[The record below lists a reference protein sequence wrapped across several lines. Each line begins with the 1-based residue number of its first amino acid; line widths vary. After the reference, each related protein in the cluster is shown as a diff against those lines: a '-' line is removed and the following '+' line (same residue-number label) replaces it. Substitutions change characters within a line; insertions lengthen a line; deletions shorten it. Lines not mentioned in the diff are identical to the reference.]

1 MSSPKVKILVCTHK
15 VAPCLNDNV
24 YTPIQLGR
32 GEVDYDLGFRTDLDG
47 INIGDKHFIYSEYTA
62 QYWAWKNLKNIDII
76 GFCHYRRYFCLENKR
91 NSFRDIEI
99 IEEKDLFSMNISTKS
114 LGNIFMKYDIIL
126 PKKKVLIESNW
137 DRYSRM
143 KDVRNLKI
151 IEAIIEEKYPS
162 YLLSFHKLLRDT
174 NRLELLS
181 IFITRWEIFEDYC
194 KWLFLILEQAEKY
207 TAPDKNTLHEERALA
222 FLGELLL
229 PVYVHTNNLKV
240 KHLPVAWVNP
250 SEKNKSFFRYYAS
263 NIKSTIRFLFK
274 I

>member
-1 MSSPKVKILVCTHK
+1 MSNPKVKILVCTHK
-15 VAPCLNDNV
+15 KAPCLNDDV

-32 GEVDYDLGFRTDLDG
+32 SEVDYDLGFLTDLDG

-62 QYWAWKNLKNIDII
+62 QYWAWKNLKGTDIV
-76 GFCHYRRYFCLENKR
+76 GFCHYRRYFCLEDKKD
-91 NSFRDIEI
+91 SFRDIEI
-99 IEEKDLFSMNISTKS
+99 IKEKDLFSMKISPKL
-114 LGNIFMKYDIIL
+114 LGKIFKRYDIIL
-126 PKKKVLIESNW
+126 PKKKTLIESNW

-143 KDVRNLKI
+143 KDIRNLKI
-151 IEAIIEEKYPS
+151 IETILEEKYPG
-162 YLLSFHKLLRDT
+162 YLTNFHKLLKGT

-181 IFITRWEIFEDYC
+181 IFITRWEVFDDYC
-194 KWLFLILEQAEKY
+194 KWLFSILEQAEKF
-207 TAPDKNTLHEERALA
+207 TDPDKNTLHEERALA

-229 PVYVHTNNLKV
+229 PVYVYSNNLKV

-250 SEKNKSFFRYYAS
+250 IEINKSFFRYYAS